1 MRAFE
6 ESQAAPSPITSQRA
20 APQSAART
28 QKPQTI
34 EVRGARVHN
43 LKNLD
48 VDVPLNKIVGIA
60 GVSGSGKS
68 TGGSLCGRLAPLP
81 GVTVHLHAPAHEPS
95 PTL

>member
-1 MRAFE
+1 MRVFE

-68 TGGSLCGRLAPLP
+68 SLALGFSMRKARAATWSHCPLTRA
-81 GVTVHLHAPAHEPS
+81 GA
-95 PTL
+95 